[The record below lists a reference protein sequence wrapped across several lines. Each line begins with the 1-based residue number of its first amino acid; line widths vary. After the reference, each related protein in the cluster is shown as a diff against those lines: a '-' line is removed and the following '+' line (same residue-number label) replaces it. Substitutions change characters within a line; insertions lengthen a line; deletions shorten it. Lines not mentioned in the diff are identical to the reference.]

1 VIGTIFAPVIICF
14 GIGISTILMS
24 VFNDFSQIDA
34 HMFDT
39 MNIFTVDNLKAGMED
54 FVQSIVGIVAIV
66 ISRFLAFTCIK
77 ATKI

>member
-1 VIGTIFAPVIICF
+1 
-14 GIGISTILMS
+14 MS
-24 VFNDFSQIDA
+24 VFNEFSQIDA

-39 MNIFTVDNLKAGMED
+39 MDIFTVDNLKAGMED